1 MQSIYYDPLMRSSW
15 SDEQLNLIRDL
26 RKIKAQQEGNPLLS
40 KIHRKEHQRFVKACT
55 ILIEYFYGT
64 GRFAKRSSHTDFP
77 EELEPYM
84 YYALSLL

>member
-15 SDEQLNLIRDL
+15 TDEQLNLIRDL
-26 RKIKAQQEGNPLLS
+26 RKINAQQEGNPLLS
-40 KIHRKEHQRFVKACT
+40 KLNRKECQRYVKACT

-64 GRFAKRSSHTDFP
+64 GRFVNKSSANDFP
-77 EELEPYM
+77 LELEDHM